1 MSKSFLTCVA
11 LVAAAMLVATTLTA
25 CGGGAAPSP
34 TAAPVAKAA
43 EPTKAAEPAKAA
55 EPTKAAATNFPKMT
69 VKLGSTSAPGMSY
82 YDGSIK
88 FADLVKQKTGG
99 NVDVQFFG
107 SSQLGSEKDEFEQVK
122 NGVIEMTTGSGSMLA
137 VFPGW
142 EPLGV
147 FSMPYIMGG
156 DTEAEQFKI
165 FQKIA
170 NGPVG
175 KEMIENGTKAS
186 GMRALDI
193 TWWYG
198 WRNLTT
204 KSKQVTKPDDLKGM
218 KIRTPDAPIQKLAMN
233 ALGAS
238 VTPMGFAEL
247 YSALQMGVV
256 DGQENPLNTIWAQKY
271 YEVQKYLTLTAHM
284 TQIQVI
290 AINEKFYQ
298 GLSPELRKVFDDAAK
313 EAGVWQSELQIKANQ
328 QALDDLK
335 AKGMIVNNVDKKEF
349 AEKTKDAWKEFEPQ
363 FGKGLYE
370 KVKAAQN

>member
-1 MSKSFLTCVA
+1 MSKSLLTFVA
-11 LVAAAMLVATTLTA
+11 LVATSMLVATTLTA

-34 TAAPVAKAA
+34 TAAPAA
-43 EPTKAAEPAKAA
+43 KAAEPAKAA
-55 EPTKAAATNFPKMT
+55 AATFPKMT
-69 VKLGSTSAPGMSY
+69 LKLGTTSTPGMSY
-82 YDGSIK
+82 FDGSVK
-88 FADLVKQKTGG
+88 FTELVKQKTGG
-99 NVDVQFFG
+99 NVEVQFFG
-107 SSQLGSEKDEFEQVK
+107 SSQLGTEKDEFEMVK
-122 NGVIEMTTGSGSMLA
+122 NGVIEMTTGSGSMIA

-175 KEMIENGTKAS
+175 KEIIENGTKAS

-198 WRNLTT
+198 WRHLTT
-204 KSKQVTKPDDLKGM
+204 KSKQVTKVDDLKGM
-218 KIRTPDAPIQKLAMN
+218 KIRTPDAPIQKLGLET
-233 ALGAS
+233 LGAS
-238 VTPMGFAEL
+238 ITPLAFAEL

-256 DGQENPLNTIWAQKY
+256 DGQENPLNTTWSQKF

-284 TQIQVI
+284 TQIQTI

-298 GLSPELRKVFDDAAK
+298 SLSPELRKVLDDSAK
-313 EAGVWQSELQIKANQ
+313 EAGVFQSELQIKANQ

-349 AEKTKDAWKEFEPQ
+349 AEKTKDAWKAFEPQ

>member
-11 LVAAAMLVATTLTA
+11 LVATAMLVATTLTA

-69 VKLGSTSAPGMSY
+69 VKLGSTSTPGMSY
-82 YDGSIK
+82 YDGSAK
-88 FADLVKQKTGG
+88 FAELVKQKTGG

-107 SSQLGSEKDEFEQVK
+107 SSQLGNEKDEFEQVK

-142 EPLGV
+142 EPLGI

-218 KIRTPDAPIQKLAMN
+218 KVRTPDAPIQKLAMN

>member
-175 KEMIENGTKAS
+175 KEIIENGTKAS

-313 EAGVWQSELQIKANQ
+313 EAGTWQSDLQIKANQ
-328 QALDDLK
+328 QAMDDLK

>member
-1 MSKSFLTCVA
+1 MSKPLVTLVT
-11 LVAAAMLVATTLTA
+11 LVAAAALLMTLLTA
-25 CGGGAAPSP
+25 CGAAAPSP
-34 TAAPVAKAA
+34 TSA
-43 EPTKAAEPAKAA
+43 PAKAA
-55 EPTKAAATNFPKMT
+55 EPTKAPEPAKAAAANFPKMT
-69 VKLGSTSAPGMSY
+69 VKVGSTAATGMTY
-82 YDGSIK
+82 FDGTAK
-88 FADLVKQKTGG
+88 FAELVKQRTGG

-107 SSQLGSEKDEFEQVK
+107 NSVLGNEKDEFEQVK
-122 NGVIEMTTGSGSMLA
+122 NGVIQMSTGSGGMLA
-137 VFPGW
+137 VFQGW
-142 EPLGV
+142 EPLGI
-147 FSMPYIMGG
+147 FSMPYVMGG

-175 KEMIENGTKAS
+175 KELIENATKVS
-186 GMRALDI
+186 GIRALDI

-204 KSKQVTKPDDLKGM
+204 KSKQVTKADDLKGM
-218 KIRTPDAPIQKLAMN
+218 KIRTPDAPIQKAGLQ

-238 VTPMGFAEL
+238 ITPLAFSEL

-284 TQIQVI
+284 TQVQVVT
-290 AINEKFYQ
+290 INEKFYQ
-298 GLSPELRKVFDDAAK
+298 SLSPELRKVFDDAARD
-313 EAGVWQSELQIKANQ
+313 AGIWQSETQIKANE
-328 QALDDLK
+328 QALNDLK
-335 AKGMIVNNVDKKEF
+335 ANGMVVNNIDKKEF
-349 AEKTKDAWKEFEPQ
+349 AERTKDVYKDFESQ